1 MANIRLMERAAFVSA
16 RRKGGRERKK
26 RGMEDGS
33 ERWGERD
40 REKGRSGLGGMWSYS
55 DRRAIDKRERNDWD
69 INSRSST
76 TFLQLIFLIHLH
88 LHLPFSKIER
98 MNNKRN
104 TRLGYPKIDP
114 IFFPSPIFLRSR
126 NKNFE
131 KNQKKNRERDGRI
144 HGSRASSN
152 EGWER
157 GEMGRE
163 RGDGDRNDSILDLI
177 FIQGIPRRQEFRA
190 IKHSLSFVRGCRA

>member
-16 RRKGGRERKK
+16 RREGGRERKK

-40 REKGRSGLGGMWSYS
+40 REKGRSGLGGVWSYS

-104 TRLGYPKIDP
+104 TRLGYTKIDP

-131 KNQKKNRERDGRI
+131 KNRKKNRERERRTNPRIARSFERRMREGRDGK
-144 HGSRASSN
+144 G
-152 EGWER
+152 ER
-157 GEMGRE
+157 G
-163 RGDGDRNDSILDLI
+163 RGSKRFHTWLNFHSGHSTTA
-177 FIQGIPRRQEFRA
+177 GISS
-190 IKHSLSFVRGCRA
+190 H